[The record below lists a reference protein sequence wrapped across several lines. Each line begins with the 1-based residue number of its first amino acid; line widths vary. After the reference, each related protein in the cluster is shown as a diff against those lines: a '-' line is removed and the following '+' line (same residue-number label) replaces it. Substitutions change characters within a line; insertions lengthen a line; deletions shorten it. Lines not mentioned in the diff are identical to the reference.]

1 MRGLKLCVLGCLAAA
16 VLTGCG
22 ALPGMEH
29 TDTQE
34 AQVGDVV
41 STAWFDYTV
50 TRAEAADAY
59 EGRTAPEGSRLVV
72 VELTLENR
80 FDEPVPMFDTD
91 FQLYWGEYG
100 EDQWALPEEVFCQAQ
115 FPESYQLS
123 VGEERTGVLVYQVP
137 EDVQDFTLAFLEVF
151 DNGTDEGEEG
161 DISLTRFT
169 VP

>member
-1 MRGLKLCVLGCLAAA
+1 MRGLKLCALGCLAAA

-72 VELTLENR
+72 VELKSIEGKLRYEHKMQILSYMHLLNTPVGLIINFGATDDQRIHRVLLRNANR
-80 FDEPVPMFDTD
+80 D
-91 FQLYWGEYG
+91 
-100 EDQWALPEEVFCQAQ
+100 
-115 FPESYQLS
+115 
-123 VGEERTGVLVYQVP
+123 
-137 EDVQDFTLAFLEVF
+137 
-151 DNGTDEGEEG
+151 
-161 DISLTRFT
+161 
-169 VP
+169 